1 MARDASTGTAAD
13 ARAALE
19 RKIRRHCDAGEKRR
33 AATVLMEG
41 YGREIFGFLVTHLR
55 DHDAA
60 SEVFSRFSEAL
71 WKGLDGFGWR
81 CSARVWSYTLA
92 RHAAS
97 RYLLE
102 ARRRR
107 RHDVPLSRAGPLSE
121 IEERIR
127 TATLADA
134 QTVSRSRIAELR
146 KRLPIDD
153 QTLLVLRIN
162 RKLSWTEIAQVMFH
176 EGEVVEDSVLQK
188 ESVKLRKRYQSAK
201 DKLRKMA
208 VEAGLAPARD
218 SD

>member
-1 MARDASTGTAAD
+1 MARDASTVSAAD

-33 AATVLMEG
+33 AATVLLEG
-41 YGREIFGFLVTHLR
+41 YGREIFGFLVTRLR

-60 SEVFSRFSEAL
+60 SEAFSRFSEDL
-71 WKGLDGFGWR
+71 WKGLDGFAWR

-97 RYLLE
+97 HYLRE
-102 ARRRR
+102 VRRRR
-107 RHDVPLSRAGPLSE
+107 QHNVPLSRADPLSE

-127 TATLADA
+127 TATLASA
-134 QTVSRSRIAELR
+134 RTASRSRIAELR
-146 KRLPIDD
+146 ESLPIDD

-162 RKLSWTEIAQVMFH
+162 RRLAWTEIAQVMFH
-176 EGEVVEDSVLQK
+176 EGEVVDDSVLEK

-208 VEAGLAPARD
+208 VEAGLAPAREGD
-218 SD
+218 